1 MAGGCPAA
9 SHFLLSRQKKVT
21 QEKATLFE
29 GAAQIMVAVRI
40 DRDGRLFWNYM
51 HAIDKKMNG
60 HGVGELVYAR

>member
-1 MAGGCPAA
+1 
-9 SHFLLSRQKKVT
+9 LSRQKKVT

-29 GAAQIMVAVRI
+29 GAAQIMVVVRI

-60 HGVGELVYAR
+60 HRVGELVYAR

>member
-1 MAGGCPAA
+1 M
-9 SHFLLSRQKKVT
+9 T